1 MKLARS
7 LIIGSA
13 QDVHV
18 ARVLEHCDDES
29 TLVLDGHLL
38 STSTFT
44 LRDESLVVSVADNLW
59 TLTADLAVRGWVRR
73 LAPETWQ
80 EGVVAGSRAAAEH
93 SAWLSLLGALG
104 RSRLVSWLTTLDNSL
119 IAENKSYQLSV
130 AKSIGVCV
138 PRSLVSNRMADV
150 LHEIPGPRIVKTL
163 GHGHYVE
170 DDVAR
175 VVFTQR
181 VEDDQLPRL
190 EAGLPLLFQQALV
203 AREHLRV
210 VVVGDQVWTCSL
222 GAKGLPL
229 DWRAEESAHDAFV
242 AIATPDEIRR
252 DALKVTR
259 SLQLGYASQDW
270 IVTDE
275 GTFLVDVNPG
285 GQWLFL
291 PEPFATEISIAIA
304 EWLGGK
310 DE

>member
-1 MKLARS
+1 MKVARS

-18 ARVLEHCDDES
+18 ASVLEHCDGES
-29 TLVLDGHLL
+29 TLVLDGQLL

-44 LRDESLVVSVADNLW
+44 LSDESLVASVADNLW
-59 TLTADLAVRGWVRR
+59 TLTADPTIRGWVRR

-104 RSRLVSWLTTLDNSL
+104 RSRFVRWLTTLDSNL

-130 AKSIGVCV
+130 AKSVGVRV
-138 PRSLVSNRMADV
+138 PLSIVSNRMADV
-150 LHEIPGPRIVKTL
+150 LRVVPGPRIVKTL

-181 VEDDQLPRL
+181 IEDDQLPRL
-190 EAGLPLLFQQALV
+190 EAGLPLLFQQELV

-210 VVVGDQVWTCSL
+210 VVVRDRVWTCSL
-222 GAKGLPL
+222 SAEGLPL
-229 DWRAEESAHDAFV
+229 DWRAEESAHDAFLAV
-242 AIATPDEIRR
+242 ETPDEIRR
-252 DALKVTR
+252 DALKVAR
-259 SLQLGYASQDW
+259 ALQLGYASQDW
-270 IVTDE
+270 IVTAE

-291 PEPFATEISIAIA
+291 PEPFATEISVAIA
-304 EWLGGK
+304 EWLGGS